1 MSETYKTIAVRPVA
15 PAVGAEIDGVDLAS
29 GPDEA
34 QFHEIR
40 RAFHHYGVVFFRD
53 QELTPEQHIAFAERW
68 GEINVNRFFAAVDD
82 YPMIA
87 EVRKE
92 ADQQDNIG
100 VDWHADHSYDTAP
113 AMGSILYGIDIPKT
127 GGDTMFASMYAA
139 YDSLSGGLKQ
149 TLECLKAWHSSRH
162 AFGETSPVDDGDYD
176 ERLGNPELATQ
187 DSLHPVVIRHPET
200 GRKALF
206 VNHDFTVRFDGWTAE
221 ESAPLLAYLYE
232 QGSRPEHTCRFQWR
246 PGSVAFWDNRSTW
259 HRALNDYQ
267 GQRRLMH
274 RITIEGVPLN

>member
-1 MSETYKTIAVRPVA
+1 M
-15 PAVGAEIDGVDLAS
+15 
-29 GPDEA
+29 
-34 QFHEIR
+34 
-40 RAFHHYGVVFFRD
+40 
-53 QELTPEQHIAFAERW
+53 
-68 GEINVNRFFAAVDD
+68 
-82 YPMIA
+82 
-87 EVRKE
+87 
-92 ADQQDNIG
+92 
-100 VDWHADHSYDTAP
+100 
-113 AMGSILYGIDIPKT
+113 
-127 GGDTMFASMYAA
+127 
-139 YDSLSGGLKQ
+139 
-149 TLECLKAWHSSRH
+149 
-162 AFGETSPVDDGDYD
+162 
-176 ERLGNPELATQ
+176 
-187 DSLHPVVIRHPET
+187 VIRHPET